1 MIWLLFDYN
10 HFRLFSYG
18 FCPLLNR
25 LKRNFCQILSLDHI
39 CSLGRFSDL
48 RHTSGDSASTACAE
62 RNNLFA
68 PQIIGLQKCA
78 DDLRLLAPPDRISCI
93 CQDWDKKNFIFFCT
107 YSIKSLLIFKVQNS
121 LLLLT
126 FSLLPIE
133 EASSFFTTGFLYY
146 SFCLLHCISDKVLT
160 LKHNLYI
167 FVVVNEHLIN
177 YVGKY
182 ISVILFQHTILG

>member
-1 MIWLLFDYN
+1 MQQ
-10 HFRLFSYG
+10 
-18 FCPLLNR
+18 FCPR
-25 LKRNFCQILSLDHI
+25 AARRKF
-39 CSLGRFSDL
+39 F
-48 RHTSGDSASTACAE
+48 
-62 RNNLFA
+62 
-68 PQIIGLQKCA
+68 IGLTHAAAARGGKGNNRFTFQIVAFQKCI
-78 DDLRLLAPPDRISCI
+78 DDGRCNIPPDWKTCI

-107 YSIKSLLIFKVQNS
+107 YSIKPLLIFKVQNS

-160 LKHNLYI
+160 LKHNLYV

>member
-1 MIWLLFDYN
+1 MSKETETMKHNAEVAQFRFTLIAPVIQGLFPDASATAYYK
-10 HFRLFSYG
+10 RVSAA
-18 FCPLLNR
+18 PLTL
-25 LKRNFCQILSLDHI
+25 
-39 CSLGRFSDL
+39 
-48 RHTSGDSASTACAE
+48 
-62 RNNLFA
+62 
-68 PQIIGLQKCA
+68 
-78 DDLRLLAPPDRISCI
+78 PDGTSCI

-107 YSIKSLLIFKVQNS
+107 YSIKPLLIFKVQNS

>member
-1 MIWLLFDYN
+1 MSKYIPGNQKHLT
-10 HFRLFSYG
+10 
-18 FCPLLNR
+18 LN
-25 LKRNFCQILSLDHI
+25 
-39 CSLGRFSDL
+39 
-48 RHTSGDSASTACAE
+48 
-62 RNNLFA
+62 
-68 PQIIGLQKCA
+68 
-78 DDLRLLAPPDRISCI
+78 DRIYIENELAKGTPCI

-160 LKHNLYI
+160 LKHNLYV